1 MNFILRYCLGFNL
14 LLLIKLFVCT
24 TVITSFGFLHVNKE
38 NATLFI
44 MPVSTRSQARLST
57 ISLLTGTRVLS
68 TTCSTGI
75 RVLSEAILQHHSPN
89 TLSDTSNFQYLPS
102 HITPTSSTTSHDV
115 DHCCCPSHSCSDTF
129 QTLTFEKFVLSSQ
142 FQILLYGRLWYH
154 SVHNFQ
160 SWKLTA
166 RIVLR
171 TKKCLGRPWISQIFL
186 LCSRTRLLIRIM
198 PFKSIL

>member
-1 MNFILRYCLGFNL
+1 MNFLLCCCLGFNL
-14 LLLIKLFVCT
+14 LLLINLFVCT

-68 TTCSTGI
+68 TTRSTGI

-102 HITPTSSTTSHDV
+102 HITPSSSTTSHNV
-115 DHCCCPSHSCSDTF
+115 DHCCCPSFTIPYNS
-129 QTLTFEKFVLSSQ
+129 KFIDQ
-142 FQILLYGRLWYH
+142 
-154 SVHNFQ
+154 
-160 SWKLTA
+160 
-166 RIVLR
+166 
-171 TKKCLGRPWISQIFL
+171 ISQCWSL
-186 LCSRTRLLIRIM
+186 LLSVWFMFWYISNFDIWKIWNYC
-198 PFKSIL
+198 PANF